1 MKLFLLILSLFFC
14 KYCWS
19 VVIDDVPDNFKLMV
33 DNPMAEWQSPSFVT
47 YVTQPY
53 LQESD
58 AVPNMTFW
66 NPNFPSWQQ
75 QWSRFHKFFPKEPL
89 TAVKVV
95 QTIGMARRGILAD
108 KNALRHNTRTV
119 PLVVEQTK
127 GVLNVMK
134 GTLGIQNRSCNKEE
148 EAVLVRE
155 ILAVG
160 DFLTKKSLGDELQA
174 LHQLYMRAS
183 ANPMHQKHFQNVGRL
198 LWAGHYRKFCD
209 FSDTN
214 TTPHVWLNGPDFEQ
228 EKERFSPYLVQFLLP
243 EKGWRDK
250 GVPDYAWPI
259 RMTSSFENNMRYRE
273 QTMAQLD
280 AESPQ
285 WRNILEK
292 HSFGARFVFIRF
304 ILPNNNVEAAVWV
317 LGEGF
322 YLGDNRDWYVLSDVE
337 RQQVQQ
343 NEIVSLFRDV
353 MQWLGTPRYSPRM
366 AALLASRL
374 PEDIRLEQGYE
385 PLEDAIAIGG
395 TGAAGGAGGSTSVRL
410 KGAAFEVHNYAK
422 DVGDSVIR
430 HVIDKLGEVD
440 LQTYESVKKD
450 IIIWIRKNIGVADQ
464 SVACQAI
471 KNLEDSD
478 PDKRLLELIYTFVNT
493 LGKAAMNTWLESFV
507 KESIEAYLGRKNPL
521 SCTKGVRERAYLSL
535 RAIDNP
541 EIQGLFGGAE
551 KKLWAQQFIPNHT
564 FGGSGNE
571 RKLTLVAKAIMGEF
585 AKIPIRERPLRI
597 TGELAKILFINYA
610 KEKFL
615 NEYDYT
621 EPEFVAFLADSQEKF
636 FDLIEDYFDD
646 MIAPEIDRLA
656 AAVDGK

>member
-1 MKLFLLILSLFFC
+1 MRFFLLILSLFFC

-19 VVIDDVPDNFKLMV
+19 VVIDDIPDNFKLMV
-33 DNPMAEWQSPSFVT
+33 DNPMAEWKSPSFAT

-75 QWSRFHKFFPKEPL
+75 QWSRFHKFFAKEPL

-95 QTIGMARRGILAD
+95 QAIGVARRGILAD
-108 KNALRHNTRTV
+108 KNALRHNPRTV
-119 PLVVEQTK
+119 PLAVEQTK

-160 DFLTKKSLGDELQA
+160 DLLTKKSLDKELQD

-198 LWAGHYRKFCD
+198 LWAGHYRKFPNNAEPYD
-209 FSDTN
+209 VN
-214 TTPHVWLNGPDFEQ
+214 WLNGDDLDQ
-228 EKERFSPYLVQFLLP
+228 IAQRFSSYLGEFLLP

-259 RMTSSFENNMRYRE
+259 RMTSSFEDNMRYRQ
-273 QTMAQLD
+273 QTLAQLD
-280 AESPQ
+280 AETPQ
-285 WRNILEK
+285 WRNMAQRDAG
-292 HSFGARFVFIRF
+292 FTFRRF
-304 ILPNNNVEAAVWV
+304 ILPSNNVEAAAWV
-317 LGEGF
+317 LGQGL
-322 YLGDNRDWYVLSDVE
+322 YLGDNRDWYKLTDTE
-337 RQQVQQ
+337 REQV
-343 NEIVSLFRDV
+343 NEKQIVSLFRDV
-353 MQWLGTPRYSPRM
+353 MQWLGTPRYSPGM
-366 AALLASRL
+366 AALLAAFL
-374 PEDIRLEQGYE
+374 PEDIQREQGYE

-395 TGAAGGAGGSTSVRL
+395 GGVVGGAGGSTSVRL

-422 DVGDSVIR
+422 DVGDAVIR

-450 IIIWIRKNIGVADQ
+450 IIIWITKNIGVADQ

-571 RKLTLVAKAIMGEF
+571 RKLTLVAKAIMGEL
-585 AKIPIRERPLRI
+585 AKIPITERPLRI

-615 NEYDYT
+615 EEYGYT